1 VATDVDVVEAPPAEL
16 SRTAMGWPVEPA
28 GLGRLLRWLRDEYPG
43 LPPIYITENGSS
55 YVDTLAPDKSVDDPG
70 RVAYLDGHLR
80 AVRDAIAD
88 GVDVRGYY
96 CWSLLDNFEWA
107 LGYAKRFGLVYVD
120 YPSQL
125 RIPKSSYYWYRDLI
139 AGR

>member
-1 VATDVDVVEAPPAEL
+1 VHDADRIDY
-16 SRTAMGWPVEPA
+16 
-28 GLGRLLRWLRDEYPG
+28 LR
-43 LPPIYITENGSS
+43 
-55 YVDTLAPDKSVDDPG
+55 
-70 RVAYLDGHLR
+70 GHIG
-80 AVRDAIAD
+80 AVHEAIAK